1 MFDLFHGLDLWVG
14 LSLVLALT
22 FVLAFEFIN
31 GFHDT
36 ANAVATV
43 IYKGHAAPGGGA
55 VGDLQFSRRAAGRR
69 GRGLCHR
76 PPAAGRAADQRGYRT
91 RPGHGVRHAGRR
103 HRLEPGYLV
112 LRHPRL
118 QLAHADR
125 LHPGRGPGQ
134 CADHRPATGRRRQ
147 LGQGHR
153 YRPVAGGLAGG
164 GLPDRGRPAAGA
176 QALATAVEDAQD
188 ARATARTGQQEAPAV
203 LEPPGAGA
211 VGDGREL
218 RARLERW
225 PEGHWPDHA
234 GADRHRARQFR
245 AGHQQHHLP
254 DRAHPRRRH
263 AP

>member
-43 IYKGHAAPGGGA
+43 IYTKAMPPHLAVVLSGIFNFLGVLLGG
-55 VGDLQFSRRAAGRR
+55 VGVA
-69 GRGLCHR
+69 CHR

-188 ARATARTGQQEAPAV
+188 ARATARTGQQAPAV